1 MKKVR
6 KPAPPKVAVRKAR
19 MRDVEAIHALIR
31 EFARRDSM
39 LPRSRAEL
47 YDSLRD
53 YQVAVAQG
61 RVVGCGALTIA
72 WENLGEIR
80 SLAVAQEHQDKGV
93 GRRLVE
99 ACLAE
104 ARRLGIQRVFAL
116 TNNPAFFKHFGFVSV
131 AKETLPHKI
140 WADCIK
146 CPKFP
151 DCDEEAV
158 AIDLVK

>member
-1 MKKVR
+1 ME
-6 KPAPPKVAVRKAR
+6 
-19 MRDVEAIHALIR
+19 DVEAIHALVT

-53 YQVAVAQG
+53 YQVAVAAG
-61 RVVGCGALTIA
+61 RVVGCGALVIA
-72 WENLGEIR
+72 WKNLGEIR
-80 SLAVAQEHQDKGV
+80 SLAVAEEFQRQGT

-116 TNNPAFFKHFGFVSV
+116 TNHPAFFKHLGFVPV

-158 AIDLVK
+158 AIDLA